1 MKPWLP
7 FSKDRATP
15 KYLKILLYFNILWE
29 GWASGGGLAAAA
41 FSARRQDLPSI
52 AGPKPVRLIASREY
66 GLY

>member
-1 MKPWLP
+1 MKPWQP

-15 KYLKILLYFNILWE
+15 TPSKSLLYFSILRRRWVADR
-29 GWASGGGLAAAA
+29 GFAAAP

-52 AGPKPVRLIASREY
+52 AGPNPVRLIASREY